1 MAEERS
7 QSQLQSQFVQVR
19 VEIHGLSA
27 TFWEQVTPSCTPPT
41 LATKAHTHLLAIASP
56 LVSSVSLRLTS
67 ASDTN
72 GVNIPR
78 HMPVNALVHNG
89 GTVRISMAAEE
100 DRFNRKRK
108 HDDIKRPAS
117 LSHPADNLAD
127 TWASAEY
134 PGKALNGN
142 KEKRLERQRE
152 RFPAAQKKNE
162 VNNEENATA
171 LIRNAEEA
179 RGTRLNEEEEEEAI
193 IEREEKALAEEE
205 QQCVADQERSLQL
218 QQTHEAQEQ
227 DTAAEE
233 EPEHQAVRSNER
245 TPAAVDA
252 TAGEGNTD
260 KDEEERDDDD
270 DEEEEDTS
278 DDNDSEDETPAQAN
292 VNNES
297 EKPDATR
304 AEGISGRTNDDGGNA
319 KANGQPVAWQ
329 GDNAARSQDHVEPSS
344 HQNEDALAASR
355 KQASQQQP
363 SKQGAT
369 PQQQKER
376 LTEEDD
382 DNNLDQE
389 DESDESDDD
398 VEEESSEG
406 DDGEE
411 DDASQPQEKE
421 QSVYAHD
428 DRSEKKA
435 KEQSQST
442 IPLHEAVDDVRQKKQ
457 PGASSEHEQ
466 ARKSNSSQTADVNQ
480 HQHQQENVTGKG
492 AGQEADNVPTEP
504 IEVYCGSKKGTLY
517 PAKGFL
523 AECVY
528 VPNQQKY
535 FRLNDFQHQQKV
547 IKPRGW
553 QYTLTCYDE
562 RNKRHKLSELYP
574 GLARRV
580 DS

>member
-1 MAEERS
+1 MAEEQSQS
-7 QSQLQSQFVQVR
+7 QSQLVQVH
-19 VEIHGLSA
+19 VEVHGLSA

-78 HMPVNALVHNG
+78 HMPVTALVHNG
-89 GTVRISMAAEE
+89 GTVRISMAAEG
-100 DRFNRKRK
+100 DRNNRKRK
-108 HDDIKRPAS
+108 HDDIKIPAS

-127 TWASAEY
+127 TWANAEY
-134 PGKALNGN
+134 TGKALNGN

-179 RGTRLNEEEEEEAI
+179 RGTRVNDEEEEEAI
-193 IEREEKALAEEE
+193 TEREEKALAEEE

-227 DTAAEE
+227 NTAAEE
-233 EPEHQAVRSNER
+233 EPEHRAVRSNER
-245 TPAAVDA
+245 APAVVNA
-252 TAGEGNTD
+252 TAGEDNTD
-260 KDEEERDDDD
+260 KDNEEGDDDD

-278 DDNDSEDETPAQAN
+278 DENDSEDETPAQAN

-297 EKPDATR
+297 EKPGATL
-304 AEGISGRTNDDGGNA
+304 AEGISGRTNDDGGNT

-329 GDNAARSQDHVEPSS
+329 GDNAARGQDHVEPSS

-363 SKQGAT
+363 SKQAAT

-421 QSVYAHD
+421 QSIYAHD

-492 AGQEADNVPTEP
+492 ARQEADNVPTEP

-535 FRLNDFQHQQKV
+535 FRLNDFQHQQKA